1 MKAYKASTIG
11 KREIIEHMA
20 QNSVALLES
29 SLSLEK
35 KNEFYGFAKQVVRE
49 EADKHPN
56 DAKRQLLAGSFLV
69 NTGFPDEALLYLERA
84 RQIMPGK
91 QQVYFDTASAYFAKN
106 DSATGLS
113 FFRQA
118 YDLAP
123 DYTEAKVIYLLGAIY
138 AGDGALENN
147 LIAKFTEKQFVFED
161 RILQAYYGH
170 KRFAEVIKILER
182 RKKLDPGN
190 AATYD
195 EYIRQV
201 RNQ

>member
-1 MKAYKASTIG
+1 MIW
-11 KREIIEHMA
+11 
-20 QNSVALLES
+20 LL
-29 SLSLEK
+29 
-35 KNEFYGFAKQVVRE
+35 
-49 EADKHPN
+49 
-56 DAKRQLLAGSFLV
+56 
-69 NTGFPDEALLYLERA
+69 T
-84 RQIMPGK
+84 
-91 QQVYFDTASAYFAKN
+91 
-106 DSATGLS
+106 
-113 FFRQA
+113 
-118 YDLAP
+118 
-123 DYTEAKVIYLLGAIY
+123 IY
-138 AGDGALENN
+138 AGDRALENN